1 MIRKIVL
8 ASQSPRRKQILE
20 WAEIP
25 FEIIVPNA
33 DESYPETLSVGDI
46 PIYIANAKINAV
58 KDNLEINPELPL
70 VAADTIV
77 VLGREVIGKPK
88 DEQEAFDMLK
98 KLSGKIHRVITG
110 VCIYYDK
117 RMTTFSETTE
127 VEFKTLSDQ
136 QIQYYI
142 EKYKPY
148 DKAGAYAIQEWIGI
162 TGIKSIKGDFYNVMG
177 LPAGRLWEK
186 LSIL

>member
-1 MIRKIVL
+1 MIRKIIL

-25 FEIIVPNA
+25 FDIIVPDA
-33 DESYPETLSVGDI
+33 DESYPESLAVEDI
-46 PIYIANAKINAV
+46 PVYIAHSKINTV
-58 KDNLEINPELPL
+58 KNNTQVDKTLPL

-77 VLGREVIGKPK
+77 VLGNEVLGKPK
-88 DEQEAFDMLK
+88 DAQEAFRILK
-98 KLSGKIHRVITG
+98 KLSGNTHRVITG
-110 VCIYYDK
+110 VCIYYEE
-117 RMTTFSETTE
+117 RIITFSEITE
-127 VEFKTLSDQ
+127 VEFKTLSDN
-136 QIQYYI
+136 QIRYYI
-142 EKYKPY
+142 ERYKPF

-177 LPAGRLWEK
+177 LPAGKLWEK